1 MAESLHVAMETYY
14 RGERNKVLLIVAGSA
29 LAAAAAVAFYTAGVA
44 HFARGGFYTGAAGEL
59 ARGFAIGVGGAIL
72 PVSLLAVFRWWRA
85 SVLARRARL
94 ALDTPD
100 GRRAVDAEARRV
112 AGVVVRSLRR
122 QSAALAFGMT
132 AIATAAVLGHPF
144 AVGVAASVLLL
155 VVAEQVLDHYTE
167 ERAAR
172 YARALGAT
180 VNEQA

>member
-1 MAESLHVAMETYY
+1 
-14 RGERNKVLLIVAGSA
+14 
-29 LAAAAAVAFYTAGVA
+29 
-44 HFARGGFYTGAAGEL
+44 
-59 ARGFAIGVGGAIL
+59 
-72 PVSLLAVFRWWRA
+72 
-85 SVLARRARL
+85 
-94 ALDTPD
+94 
-100 GRRAVDAEARRV
+100 
-112 AGVVVRSLRR
+112 
-122 QSAALAFGMT
+122 MT